1 LPDLTTV
8 TVYLGS
14 YSLLR
19 MLWWD
24 TQNKNFKTRLTRACN
39 MYIHMY
45 NKNFKTRLTRACN
58 MYIHMYNKNF
68 KTRLTRACNMYIHMY
83 NKNFKTRLTRVCNMY
98 IHMYNKNFKTHQK
111 PRMNSVAPEGLLVLA
126 TLMAHV
132 AVTRHE
138 HHKIWISCWTP
149 ICANKYTQ
157 ITYIY
162 I

>member
-1 LPDLTTV
+1 MQYV
-8 TVYLGS
+8 RS
-14 YSLLR
+14 
-19 MLWWD
+19 
-24 TQNKNFKTRLTRACN
+24 
-39 MYIHMY
+39 YIHMY
-45 NKNFKTRLTRACN
+45 S
-58 MYIHMYNKNF
+58 KNF

-98 IHMYNKNFKTHQK
+98 IHMYNKNFKTRLTRACNMYIHMYNKNFKTHQK

-126 TLMAHV
+126 TLVAHV

-162 I
+162 IT